1 MFFCFLVLGG
11 FPNTG
16 NLLFNC
22 FLKPMNP
29 PLTLKNIPLSHVDFD
44 DFTYSISPVHD
55 YIPDET
61 LTKSIASFGILHPP
75 LVRKN
80 NSGIYTIITG
90 RKRLLALRALHAG
103 SICSCL
109 VISHNIPEIDA
120 FHVLLEDIQLTRQ
133 LTIIEKAIFL
143 QKTTALADE
152 RYIIREFLPP
162 LGLAPKLFSI
172 QRTLKLLDL
181 EAPILRGIHHGKIN
195 EKLAHDLLELSI
207 KDRMVLFEIIT
218 TLRLSGSYQKK
229 MLNIC
234 KDLASR
240 STTSIAVLL
249 NNDEVHDILHHQ
261 EANPPQK
268 TKNLMSWLSR
278 KHKPRYGQASDEFR
292 RFITGMQLPQNVT
305 VEHTPF
311 FEDESMTLTITFP
324 NRKSLQHAWEK
335 IRITTQ
341 NSNN

>member
-1 MFFCFLVLGG
+1 MS
-11 FPNTG
+11 PN
-16 NLLFNC
+16 
-22 FLKPMNP
+22 
-29 PLTLKNIPLSHVDFD
+29 LTLKKIPLPHVDFE
-44 DFTYSISPVHD
+44 DFTYSISPDHD
-55 YIPDET
+55 AIPDEE
-61 LTKSIASFGILHPP
+61 LSESIARYGILHPP
-75 LVRKN
+75 VVRKK
-80 NSGIYTIITG
+80 NSGIYAIVTG
-90 RKRLLALRALHAG
+90 RKRLAAFRSLHAE
-103 SICSCL
+103 SKCSCL
-109 VISHNIPEIDA
+109 VISQHIPEVDV
-120 FHVLLEDIQLTRQ
+120 FKVLLEDIQLTRH
-133 LTIIEKAIFL
+133 LTIVEKAIFL
-143 QKTTALADE
+143 QKITALTDE
-152 RYIIREFLPP
+152 RYIIREFLPR
-162 LGLAPKLFSI
+162 LELAPKSFSI
-172 QRTLKLLDL
+172 KRTLQLLNL
-181 EAPILRGIHHGKIN
+181 EAPILQGIHHGTIN
-195 EKLAHDLLELSI
+195 EKLAHDFLVLAAQ
-207 KDRMVLFEIIT
+207 DRMVLFEIIT

-292 RFITGMQLPQNVT
+292 RFIAGMQLPQNVT

-324 NRKSLQHAWEK
+324 NRKSLQHAWKK
-335 IRITTQ
+335 IRLTTQ